1 MENLMEFLND
11 SYIGETEE
19 LKKMKEISDTT
30 ELIDFIN

>member
-1 MENLMEFLND
+1 MEFLND
-11 SYIGETEE
+11 SYNEETEE